1 MRYEIFGD
9 NLQMVNVE
17 MDGNDKLFGEAGVM
31 VYMSNDIKMEPVARG
46 GLLKGMG
53 RKVFMG
59 ETFFLTEFTGKGNV
73 SFAGNVPGK
82 IIAIEMGDGKDI
94 LAQRDAFLCASDGVD
109 LSVAFQ
115 KKLSSAFFGGEGWI
129 IEKISGEGMCFL
141 HACGDIKEMEL
152 KAGETIRVDTGSV
165 VAWEGSVNY
174 SVNRVKG
181 VKTILFS
188 GEGLFLTTLTGPG
201 KVWIQSM
208 TLHNLASALS
218 PYSSGS
224 SSTSGAGGVLS
235 TLARESFGRR

>member
-1 MRYEIFGD
+1 MEYKIFGD
-9 NLQMVNVE
+9 NLQMVDVE
-17 MDGNDKLFGEAGVM
+17 MDGDEKLFGEAGVM

-46 GLLKGMG
+46 GFLKGLG
-53 RKVFMG
+53 RKMLMG
-59 ETFFLTEFTGKGNV
+59 ESFFLTEFTGRGNV

-82 IIAIEMGDGKDI
+82 IIAIRLDGVKSI
-94 LAQRDAFLCASDGVD
+94 LAQRDAFLCASDKVE
-109 LSVAFQ
+109 LNVEFQ

-141 HACGDIKEMEL
+141 HACGDIKEIEL
-152 KAGETIRVDTGSV
+152 KTGETIKVDTGSV
-165 VAWEGSVNY
+165 VAWESFVNY

-181 VKTILFS
+181 VKSVLFS

-218 PYSSGS
+218 PFLSHNSKSSGS
-224 SSTSGAGGVLS
+224 GGVLS
-235 TLARESFGRR
+235 TMARENFGF